1 MKAGHPT
8 NPGAR
13 HGHLQ
18 RLGCRFGSDGSMVR
32 LSLTIDPER
41 GRRIE
46 VTPSKLEVNEE
57 ETVGDFEASGIHAV
71 KVGRLL
77 LFEELECA

>member
-1 MKAGHPT
+1 
-8 NPGAR
+8 
-13 HGHLQ
+13 
-18 RLGCRFGSDGSMVR
+18 MVR

>member
-1 MKAGHPT
+1 
-8 NPGAR
+8 
-13 HGHLQ
+13 
-18 RLGCRFGSDGSMVR
+18 MVR
-32 LSLTIDPER
+32 LSLTIDPEQS
-41 GRRIE
+41 RRIE

-57 ETVGDFEASGIHAV
+57 EIVSNSEVFGIHAV